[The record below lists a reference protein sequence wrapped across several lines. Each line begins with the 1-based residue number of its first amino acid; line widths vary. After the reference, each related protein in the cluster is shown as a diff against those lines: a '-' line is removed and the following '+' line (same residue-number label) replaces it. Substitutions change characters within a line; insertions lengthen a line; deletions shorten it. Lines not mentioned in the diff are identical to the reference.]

1 MGRRKDNAGPDH
13 HDDGRHDLRDG
24 GRGGDDD
31 ARHETRAFSLFCAY
45 HLGLDPQGKK
55 REMNIHDVARAV
67 GGSTDDVNADL
78 VRFGLTSE
86 RLMNLDF
93 DLAAARDDV
102 WASPPGVDL
111 PSIAR
116 MHFDLLRGAVEKP
129 RDWEQEARDD
139 ADFNARVFGK
149 R

>member
-13 HDDGRHDLRDG
+13 HDDGRHN
-24 GRGGDDD
+24 DDD
-31 ARHETRAFSLFCAY
+31 AGQQTRAFSLFCAY

-116 MHFDLLRGAVEKP
+116 MHFDLLREAVEKP

-139 ADFNARVFGK
+139 AAENARVFGK